1 MTILES
7 GDTGENVRDDKI
19 MAYSITTVDCK
30 ARIYLIRPGL
40 LAVRFE
46 SRMRPA

>member
-7 GDTGENVRDDKI
+7 DDTGENGRAEKI
-19 MAYSITTVDCK
+19 MAYSITIVDCK

-40 LAVRFE
+40 LTVRFE